1 MKEID
6 NVLRILKEAR
16 QLIEGDKANE
26 LKTLSNQTIHVA
38 ALSQD
43 ADNIVV
49 AVLIYS
55 LGKVMERDHYR
66 KMEGWNEFYQAV
78 VENLKEA
85 VKNLEG
91 VAPKGVPR
99 AQVASADADKRA
111 NVVGARR
118 NLGMIRNSLNKIEGD
133 LGRYIKDVFR
143 KAEINKAFKLYEH
156 GLSSEATA
164 ELLGVSL
171 WDLASYI
178 GQSHI
183 GDAKIAISMPVKD
196 RVKIAEDIFG

>member
-1 MKEID
+1 MKEVD
-6 NVLRILKEAR
+6 NILRILKETKR
-16 QLIEGDKANE
+16 LVEEDKANE
-26 LKTLSNQTIHVA
+26 LKALSNQTIHSA
-38 ALSQD
+38 TISQD
-43 ADNIVV
+43 ADNVVV
-49 AVLIYS
+49 AVLVYS
-55 LGKVMERDHYR
+55 LGKVMEREHYR
-66 KMEGWNEFYQAV
+66 DMEGWDEFYSAV
-78 VENLKEA
+78 VKNLGEA
-85 VKNLEG
+85 VKNLE
-91 VAPKGVPR
+91 
-99 AQVASADADKRA
+99 SN
-111 NVVGARR
+111 NVDGARK

-143 KAEINKAFKLYEH
+143 KAEINKAFKLYEN

-196 RVKIAEDIFG
+196 RVKIAEDIFR